1 MANPGD
7 LSSKKVKN
15 TYKRIVQYD
24 GTDHEIYDGTGSRIV
39 DLNVTRITAS
49 NASLA
54 NIQDLQHL
62 TVSRVQIDTHLSV
75 SGSTFLGDSCA
86 DDQVKIHGNTWVS
99 GSLTV
104 SGSCQGTFRSIGQA
118 KFIYL
123 QNPGIED
130 QKPAK
135 VNRGQDGTGG
145 YHNVPRFGGE
155 NAAID
160 VYGNVVITGS
170 LIVQDTIFAQE
181 IHTEI
186 VSQSIIYTSGSTKF
200 GADFDDTM
208 TVTGSIFQSGS
219 DSFFLN
225 GIGLGTTGSLK
236 PGQYIQPGQANAV
249 EFTHLLRI
257 DDPGHNG
264 LQYKRGK
271 LIYGTFGTRGSV
283 THVSSSDT
291 VRFRDTNMSE
301 DVLVLSSISQSVF
314 ITNQSNIYNVGI
326 GAPSRSLKID
336 EKLVVSSSKDT
347 RVKIESG
354 TGAKSASLYLESGR
368 SAWEI
373 TSTSASIGATN
384 QISGSLIFRTRGN
397 VSSKDTWTGNGTYN
411 EALRL
416 DKYGRAG
423 FNIPSINTYQYPQ
436 QVQISGSLNIIQG
449 RTINI
454 NTGTFH
460 NSDAINGIYF
470 NNQKIV
476 YVSGS
481 GDTSNY
487 YFGFQAGNQTS
498 TSALANIG
506 IGRRALNNLSTGD
519 NNIALGYDT
528 LQGLTAGDNNIAIGE
543 VALNNL
549 TTGTSNIAV
558 GSGSMATGNIS
569 GDNNIAIG
577 EVALKN
583 LTTGVQNIAIGR
595 AMQVGVTTGTGNIAA
610 GEQAGNNITSGAVNI
625 LMGNFAARNLTS
637 GTQNVLLGYNV
648 TANGVVTGTANIGI
662 GAQALSMLT
671 AGSYNVGLG
680 ESAMHSATTA
690 QKNIVIGYHAVSDGN
705 MTGTSNIILGTSAGT
720 MVTSGVSNVII
731 GTDAGLS
738 LTDNEYNIAIGVSS
752 FASSQATGN
761 KNVAIGY
768 QSMITGDVSGDNNI
782 AIGESTLANLTTGI
796 SNIAVGSGS
805 MATANVTGRDNIAL
819 GSKSLKVL
827 TSGISNISIGHK
839 ASLNLTTADNNIAI
853 GEDALGLGIVTGD
866 KNIAIGTD
874 AGLDMTSGTGN
885 ILMGITAGANLL
897 AGSYNVALGTGA
909 LDASEAASNQ
919 VAIGSNAMGVGVVT
933 GATNVAIGANAL
945 ADITSGVS
953 NVALGTEAAAELTSG
968 YENIALGTIALGT
981 GIVTGHYNI
990 ALGRQSLEDTTSGN
1004 DNIALGRLAAGNLT
1018 TGISNIAVGSG
1029 SMGLGTVISHDN
1041 IAIGNFA
1048 LEDNT
1053 SGGNNI
1059 AIGSSSLASATDNIG
1074 NIALGFETLKTS
1086 ANDGDRN
1093 IAIGYQTM
1101 KTGDVSGADNIAI
1114 GSLALED
1121 LSTGASNVAIG
1132 TSAALNLTTGESNIA
1147 VGNLAIG
1154 SGITTGDNNIAI
1166 GELTLANLTTGTS
1179 NIAVGSSAG
1188 DNLTSGIGN
1197 VAVGIHALDQEQTYS
1212 GNIAIGGHA
1221 GYTSTGNLN
1230 ILIGSGS
1237 DTNIAAAG
1245 LPAIHNSI
1253 ALGTNTT
1260 VNASNSMVIG
1270 NGTVGFKT
1278 AIGRIYTPN
1287 STLEVSGSVRITG
1300 SLVVSSSN
1308 TTTIKGP
1315 MFVGQEVPTDAW
1327 TMAHYRDE
1335 DTNWVIDDDEMIF
1348 TVGGEQMIKI
1358 TEDDTQDIIT
1368 IADQGDIDL
1377 RVSCGELNTLYVEG
1391 ATARV
1396 GIGTATPG
1404 KKLEVIGDISA
1415 SGTLHGRKGI
1425 ITGQLIQG
1433 TGSNIVIGD
1442 GAHAEGL
1449 FTIASGSYSHAEG
1462 YTTIAQGQYSHAEGG
1477 STIASGQYSHA
1488 EGSSTTAQGAY
1499 SHAEGLE
1506 TTATGIKS
1514 HAEGD
1519 NTLAFGEGSHAEGY
1533 ATTAKGNYS
1542 HAEGS
1547 STTAQG
1553 AYSHAEGASTLTQ
1566 GEGSHAEG
1574 LETTAYRSDY
1584 SHAEGRGT
1592 IAQAN
1597 YQHVQG
1603 AFNIASSRPSAFI
1616 IGKGTSNG
1624 LRSNLVFASGSQ
1636 FQVTGAILANTIIP
1650 NTTLNIYPTLG
1661 GPSFATNSHTLQV
1674 YGGIKALGPHHHLTG
1689 FITAS
1694 GNISAS
1700 GYLTAQ
1706 NITASN
1712 NISASGIVYG
1722 TTGSFSHLQGNSP
1735 ITVGDSIT
1743 FQQNI
1748 TSSANI
1754 SASGN
1759 LQGVNFHAFNDHY
1772 SCRCISRLR

>member
-86 DDQVKIHGNTWVS
+86 DDQVKVHGNTWVS

-200 GADFDDTM
+200 GADFNDTM

-236 PGQYIQPGQANAV
+236 PGQYIEPGQANAV

-373 TSTSASIGATN
+373 TTVSASTGATN
-384 QISGSLIFRTRGN
+384 QVSGSLVFRTQN
-397 VSSKDTWTGNGTYN
+397 LMNNLNTTAWSGNGTYA

-416 DKYGRAG
+416 DKTGKAG
-423 FNIPSINTYQYPQ
+423 FNLPSINAYEYPQ
-436 QVQISGSLNIIQG
+436 QVQLSGSLNIIQG
-449 RTINI
+449 RTIDI
-454 NTGTFH
+454 NAGTFH
-460 NSDAINGIYF
+460 DKDGINGIYF
-470 NNQKIV
+470 NNQKMI

-481 GDTSNY
+481 GADTSMF
-487 YFGFQAGNQTS
+487 FGVQAGGTDAATGGEANIGFGYQ
-498 TSALANIG
+498 SAAAMTTGDYNTLIGYNTGKALTTGGANVFIGKSAGLKTIDGESNIG
-506 IGRRALNNLSTGD
+506 IGTSAFFNSTG
-519 NNIALGYDT
+519 
-528 LQGLTAGDNNIAIGE
+528 TADYTVAIGYE
-543 VALNNL
+543 AMKTGV
-549 TTGTSNIAV
+549 TTGT
-558 GSGSMATGNIS
+558 
-569 GDNNIAIG
+569 D
-577 EVALKN
+577 
-583 LTTGVQNIAIGR
+583 NIAIGR
-595 AMQVGVTTGTGNIAA
+595 VSLEDA
-610 GEQAGNNITSGAVNI
+610 TSG
-625 LMGNFAARNLTS
+625 
-637 GTQNVLLGYNV
+637 
-648 TANGVVTGTANIGI
+648 
-662 GAQALSMLT
+662 
-671 AGSYNVGLG
+671 
-680 ESAMHSATTA
+680 H
-690 QKNIVIGYHAVSDGN
+690 H
-705 MTGTSNIILGTSAGT
+705 
-720 MVTSGVSNVII
+720 
-731 GTDAGLS
+731 
-738 LTDNEYNIAIGVSS
+738 
-752 FASSQATGN
+752 
-761 KNVAIGY
+761 
-768 QSMITGDVSGDNNI
+768 
-782 AIGESTLANLTTGI
+782 
-796 SNIAVGSGS
+796 
-805 MATANVTGRDNIAL
+805 
-819 GSKSLKVL
+819 
-827 TSGISNISIGHK
+827 NISIGHK

-874 AGLDMTSGTGN
+874 AGKDMTSGTGN
-885 ILMGITAGANLL
+885 VLMGNTAGQNLL
-897 AGSYNVALGTGA
+897 AGSYNVALGIGT

-945 ADITSGVS
+945 ADITSGYS
-953 NVALGTEAAAELTSG
+953 NVALGTGAAEELTSG
-968 YENIALGTIALGT
+968 YENVAIGQSALGT

-1315 MFVGQEVPTDAW
+1315 MFVGEEVATTAW
-1327 TMAHYRDE
+1327 TMAHYG
-1335 DTNWVIDDDEMIF
+1335 DTDTKWVIDDDDMIF
-1348 TVGGEQMIKI
+1348 TVGNAQMFRMREDGASSAI
-1358 TEDDTQDIIT
+1358 TVGNST
-1368 IADQGDIDL
+1368 DIDFVVTSEGTANSL
-1377 RVSCGELNTLYVEG
+1377 VVEG
-1391 ATARV
+1391 ST
-1396 GIGTATPG
+1396 GNTGLGTTTPG
-1404 KKLEVIGDISA
+1404 EKLEVIGDISA
-1415 SGTLHGRKGI
+1415 SGDIHGDKFISNTKHVADYNGTYLLIGNSTEVPILIGRQGATEI
-1425 ITGQLIQG
+1425 NIQG
-1433 TGSNIVIGD
+1433 PVT
-1442 GAHAEGL
+1442 
-1449 FTIASGSYSHAEG
+1449 ASGNIS
-1462 YTTIAQGQYSHAEGG
+1462 
-1477 STIASGQYSHA
+1477 ASGDIFTEAIYMSQ
-1488 EGSSTTAQGAY
+1488 GNSTT
-1499 SHAEGLE
+1499 
-1506 TTATGIKS
+1506 K
-1514 HAEGD
+1514 
-1519 NTLAFGEGSHAEGY
+1519 
-1533 ATTAKGNYS
+1533 
-1542 HAEGS
+1542 
-1547 STTAQG
+1547 
-1553 AYSHAEGASTLTQ
+1553 
-1566 GEGSHAEG
+1566 
-1574 LETTAYRSDY
+1574 
-1584 SHAEGRGT
+1584 
-1592 IAQAN
+1592 
-1597 YQHVQG
+1597 
-1603 AFNIASSRPSAFI
+1603 
-1616 IGKGTSNG
+1616 
-1624 LRSNLVFASGSQ
+1624 
-1636 FQVTGAILANTIIP
+1636 
-1650 NTTLNIYPTLG
+1650 TLNINP
-1661 GPSFATNSHTLQV
+1661 NSNGVKFGADTHTLQV
-1674 YGGIKALGPHHHLTG
+1674 YGNIRAGLNTTTQHEFNGNISASGNITASGTIITNHVYIPTGGVIEFPDNNFPQYIVSEGAETLKISGSQNFKFDTKDGHLAIKAEPHVSNAGGLTVG
-1689 FITAS
+1689 GLISGSSGIDLNGYITTTGNITAS

-1700 GYLTAQ
+1700 GTSHTFGGDITIDDDLYLGGGRHYLSSHGSNTFSIVSGSTGVLTIGANAETAFIG
-1706 NITASN
+1706 NITASG
-1712 NISASGIVYG
+1712 NISASGAISTRHQILQTVNVTATGNAAANGADLSSIGNQIIIGADG
-1722 TTGSFSHLQGNSP
+1722 TKAATLPNAATL
-1735 ITVGDSIT
+1735 TVGHTITIHNKAASVLKVFPHAGNAILPLSADGEASVPANTAMIVTVADEDSYVGYFT
-1743 FQQNI
+1743 
-1748 TSSANI
+1748 TVI
-1754 SASGN
+1754 S
-1759 LQGVNFHAFNDHY
+1759 
-1772 SCRCISRLR
+1772 